1 MLLTISLSSAAQ
13 CNTSI
18 IAVQWVNSINRN
30 KVGFPLIAE
39 TVARVVE
46 ESIHTRQCQHL
57 VEVLQGI
64 YHLVVLEID
73 Q

>member
-13 CNTSI
+13 CSTSI
-18 IAVQWVNSINRN
+18 IAVQWGNNINRN
-30 KVGFPLIAE
+30 KVRFPLIAE
-39 TVARVVE
+39 TIARVVE
-46 ESIHTRQCQHL
+46 KSVHTRQCQHL

-64 YHLVVLEID
+64 YHLIVLEVD